1 MIMQTIDNI
10 NPEFGSEKRTR
21 VFKILVIFFFIIFTG
36 RLFQLQI
43 IEGNLYKNLTDTQA
57 IKQVIIEPFRGNIYD
72 RNNNLIVHNEP
83 SFSLTITPNDFQLES
98 IPLLLSILPLD
109 TLELIKIYSAKM
121 SEKLFR
127 QTVLEYFA
135 KFTGYDTSFIMENI
149 NSHSHYSRFVPV
161 KVYRDLNF
169 IELSLLEEYSD
180 YLSGIDI
187 LIESKRLYEFNGT
200 MAHILG
206 YSREIS
212 KQELDIMSYFRR
224 GDIIGKK
231 GIEKSYDE
239 FLRGQQ
245 GIQFVAVTSAGA
257 RVQEFGKD
265 RNDIEALNGFD
276 LKLTIDTKL
285 QELAE
290 SLLEGK
296 RGSVIAIDPQNGEVI
311 VLAVK
316 PDFDPRKFTGKI
328 SREFYQSLINDP
340 EKPMLNRAIQSRYS
354 PGSTWKMLIALAALN
369 EGIINTNTTI
379 HCPGSFHYGGRDFKC
394 HGAHGSVNVQKAIQV
409 SCNVFFYQLALKLGM
424 EKFEKYGQMFG
435 FGQLTGIDLPDENR
449 GIFPTMEWLKKRNQT
464 FTKGRLVN
472 YGIGQGEISVT
483 PLQMAVYTATIAN
496 KGRYIQPHLV
506 RAIYNNL
513 TKTQENIAYQ
523 TRYLDIEP
531 RHFEVIHKG
540 MYDVVNTPGG
550 TANNARVSGINVC
563 GKTGTAQ
570 NPHGRDHAWF
580 VCFAPMENPK
590 IAICVMVENSGFGS
604 VAAAPIAREILSAF
618 FYPDRPR
625 KKDSI
630 FVHQEIPD
638 SLQDRSSFIM
648 NDNNQ

>member
-1 MIMQTIDNI
+1 MISKDEI
-10 NPEFGSEKRTR
+10 NADFGSEKRAKI
-21 VFKILVIFFFIIFTG
+21 FKICVLILFIIFTG

-43 IEGNLYKNLTDTQA
+43 IEGNIYKSLTDTQA
-57 IKQVIIEPFRGNIYD
+57 IKQVIIEPFRGNIFD
-72 RNNNLIVHNEP
+72 RNNKLIVHNEP

-98 IPLLLSILPLD
+98 IPILLSILPLD
-109 TLELIKIYSAKM
+109 TMELIKIYSAKM
-121 SEKLFR
+121 SDELFR
-127 QTVLEYFA
+127 QTVLEDFA
-135 KFTGYDTSFIMENI
+135 KFTGYDTAFIMKNI
-149 NSHSHYSRFVPV
+149 SQQKKYSRFVPV
-161 KVYRDLNF
+161 KIYRDLNF
-169 IELSLLEEYSD
+169 KELSLLEEYSD
-180 YLSGIDI
+180 YLRGIDI
-187 LIESKRLYEFNGT
+187 LVESKRLYEFNGN

-212 KQELDIMSYFRR
+212 KEELDIMSYFRR

-231 GIEKSYDE
+231 GIEKSYDD

-245 GIQFVAVTSAGA
+245 GIQFIAVTSAGA
-257 RVQEFGKD
+257 RVHQFGKD
-265 RNDIEALNGFD
+265 KNDVEALNGFD
-276 LKLTIDTKL
+276 LKLSIDTKL

-296 RGSVIAIDPQNGEVI
+296 RGSVIAIDPQNGEVL

-328 SREFYQSLINDP
+328 SREFYQSIINDP

-369 EGIINTNTTI
+369 EGLINASTTI
-379 HCPGSFHYGGRDFKC
+379 NCPGVFHYGGRDFKC
-394 HGAHGSVNVQKAIQV
+394 HGAHGSVNVQRAIQV
-409 SCNVFFYQLALKLGM
+409 SCNVFFYQLGLRLGM
-424 EKFEKYGQMFG
+424 EKFEKYGKMFG

-449 GIFPTMEWLKKRNQT
+449 GIFPTMEWLKARNLT
-464 FTKGRLVN
+464 FTKGKLVN

-496 KGRYIQPHLV
+496 KGRYIQPHIV

-513 TKTQENIAYQ
+513 TNTQENIAYQ
-523 TRYLDIEP
+523 TRYLDIDP
-531 RHFEVIHKG
+531 KHFDVIHKG

-550 TANNARVSGINVC
+550 TANNARVSGISVC

-580 VCFAPMENPK
+580 VCFAPMDDPK

-604 VAAAPIAREILSAF
+604 VAAAPIAREILNEF

-625 KKDSI
+625 RKDSI
-630 FVHQEIPD
+630 FVQQEIPD
-638 SLQDRSSFIM
+638 SLQDRSSFILE
-648 NDNNQ
+648 NGNE